1 MKRSLGLLLS
11 LFLVV
16 GCTDDIT
23 SGPAAAPSSG
33 STISLD
39 ANLQMVV
46 FNVPGMT

>member
-16 GCTDDIT
+16 GCSDDIA
-23 SGPAAAPSSG
+23 SDPAAAPSSG
-33 STISLD
+33 STLD